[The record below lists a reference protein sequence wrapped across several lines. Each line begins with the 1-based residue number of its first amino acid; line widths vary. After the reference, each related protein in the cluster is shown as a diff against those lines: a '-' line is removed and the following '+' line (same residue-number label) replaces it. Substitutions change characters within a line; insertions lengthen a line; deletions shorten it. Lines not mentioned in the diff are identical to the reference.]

1 MSIKSSFTRSAKLL
15 TQTRALT
22 MAAMLVALH
31 VALSSVRVQITPEL
45 RLSIGFI
52 TQAAA
57 GMLLGPVI
65 AMLTG
70 AAGDIISHLLFPT
83 GAYFPGYT
91 FTAVVGGLI
100 YGALL
105 FDRPRMGYLR
115 ALATKGAVSAV
126 CNLFL
131 NTLWISMT
139 GGKAMM
145 VLLPARALKNLG
157 LLPIEALLLYMTA
170 AALTVVLKRAGVQ
183 RGVRE

>member
-1 MSIKSSFTRSAKLL
+1 MAHMGLTEAEWQVMECLWMSAPRTGREIIDALGKTTGWSRSTTLTLL
-15 TQTRALT
+15 R
-22 MAAMLVALH
+22 
-31 VALSSVRVQITPEL
+31 
-45 RLSIGFI
+45 RLE
-52 TQAAA
+52 
-57 GMLLGPVI
+57 
-65 AMLTG
+65 
-70 AAGDIISHLLFPT
+70 D
-83 GAYFPGYT
+83 
-91 FTAVVGGLI
+91 
-100 YGALL
+100 
-105 FDRPRMGYLR
+105 
-115 ALATKGAVSAV
+115 KGAVSAV

>member
-1 MSIKSSFTRSAKLL
+1 MSIKSSFTKSAKLL
-15 TQTRALT
+15 TQTRSLT
-22 MAAMLVALH
+22 LAAMLVALH

-45 RLSIGFI
+45 RLGIGFI
-52 TQAAA
+52 TQAAT

-70 AAGDIISHLLFPT
+70 AAGDIVSHLLFPT

-91 FTAVVGGLI
+91 LTAVVGGLI
-100 YGALL
+100 YGIML
-105 FDRPRMGYLR
+105 FDRPRVGFLR
-115 ALATKGAVSAV
+115 ALSTKALVSAV
-126 CNLFL
+126 CNLLL

-139 GGKAMM
+139 GGKAMT

-157 LLPIEALLLYMTA
+157 LLPIEALLIYMTA
-170 AALTVVLKRAGVQ
+170 AALAVVLRRAGVQ